1 MLVRAYD
8 DTDARMQEEVLKK
21 TVSLATKLDPQVILH
36 HWFLLLVI
44 HKGLSISMYRLK
56 ILGDSDSCK
65 LDVFKLSISC
75 LIMSLA
81 KTKHLFFKY
90 WRNAWI
96 ILGGVCFLAKS
107 IFDLFCLRVERHL
120 RKRLFVYLIRPSKIT
135 GRGTSHTNSRTQLR
149 VLDTPNAW
157 KGNGKQGHLVKPQH
171 GLHEKVWTVWDI
183 IYCSILA
190 NVG

>member
-1 MLVRAYD
+1 MLELIVVWDWQQYAKCNLPLSRKHQ
-8 DTDARMQEEVLKK
+8 TIGKERLRWCFVFGKRCFWPL
-21 TVSLATKLDPQVILH
+21 ILC
-36 HWFLLLVI
+36 VQ
-44 HKGLSISMYRLK
+44 
-56 ILGDSDSCK
+56 
-65 LDVFKLSISC
+65 
-75 LIMSLA
+75 A
-81 KTKHLFFKY
+81 
-90 WRNAWI
+90 
-96 ILGGVCFLAKS
+96 
-107 IFDLFCLRVERHL
+107 ERHL